1 MAYEVSWSAAAIKD
15 VEEIAAYIERDS
27 PRYAQAVVDRLVSTA
42 RSLATLPMRGRVVP
56 ELADTSYRERF
67 VYSYR
72 LVYRV
77 DTDSVLIVAV
87 IHGRRLLEATVER
100 FPD

>member
-42 RSLATLPMRGRVVP
+42 RSLAAFPLRGRVVP

-72 LVYRV
+72 LVYKIDADR
-77 DTDSVLIVAV
+77 VLIVAV
-87 IHGRRLLEATVER
+87 IHGRRLLETTTER